1 MNSPFVVS
9 RQIARAIEFKEYL
22 LTRDVASRKVVLDF
36 FIDWLLLRN
45 DMPAVLR
52 WFENLRSINNDTC
65 LADRKTAI
73 RADAYWDDL
82 LLVHSKESAFL
93 EMVRQFTGKGGY

>member
-22 LTRDVASRKVVLDF
+22 LNRDVASRKVVLDF
-36 FIDWLLLRN
+36 FIDWLLPRT
-45 DMPAVLR
+45 DMPEVLL
-52 WFENLRSINNDTC
+52 WFQNLRSINDQLC
-65 LADRKTAI
+65 AADRKTGI

-82 LLVHSKESAFL
+82 LLSHSKQSAFM
-93 EMVRQFTGKGGY
+93 EMVRQFTGKAY

>member
-22 LTRDVASRKVVLDF
+22 LNRDVASRKIVIDF
-36 FIDWLLLRN
+36 FIDWLVLRG
-45 DMPAVLR
+45 DMPAILT
-52 WFENLRSINNDTC
+52 WFQNLRSINNDMC
-65 LADRKTAI
+65 PADRKASI

-82 LLVHSKESAFL
+82 ILTHAKDSAFM
-93 EMVRQFTGKGGY
+93 EMVRQFTAKGY

>member
-22 LTRDVASRKVVLDF
+22 LNRDVGSRRIVLDF
-36 FIDWLLLRN
+36 FIDWLLPRN
-45 DMPAVLR
+45 DMPNVLA
-52 WFENLRSINNDTC
+52 WFQNLRSINNDMC
-65 LADRKTAI
+65 PADRKTAI

-82 LLVHSKESAFL
+82 LLNHSKESAFM
-93 EMVRQFTGKGGY
+93 EMVRQFTGKGG